1 MNQRVKQVVAEVLGL
16 EADAVGD
23 DLSRDSADS
32 WDSLNHLR
40 IVTALEQEFA
50 ITLSMEEIQGAQS
63 VRQLIGLVARLSGN
77 T

>member
-1 MNQRVKQVVAEVLGL
+1 MNQRVKQLVADVLGL

-23 DLSRDSADS
+23 DLSRDSADA

-63 VRQLIGLVARLSGN
+63 VGHLVEIVTRLSGN
-77 T
+77 R

>member
-1 MNQRVKQVVAEVLGL
+1 MNQRVKQVIAEVLGL